1 MKLFAGLSKTDY
13 QDVLRTIGLYAD
25 EMGLQ
30 SLRLVEVEDG
40 IVIQCLQNK
49 DGEGAVTET
58 LLLTDD
64 DLREMLMQA
73 YKRRATSGTS

>member
-49 DGEGAVTET
+49 DNEGAVTET

-73 YKRRATSGTS
+73 YKRRTPSGTS